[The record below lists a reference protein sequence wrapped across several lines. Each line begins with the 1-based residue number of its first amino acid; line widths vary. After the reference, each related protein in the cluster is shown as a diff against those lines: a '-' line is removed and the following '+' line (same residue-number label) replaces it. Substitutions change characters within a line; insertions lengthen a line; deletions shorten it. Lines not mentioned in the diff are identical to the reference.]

1 MSTSGAIQ
9 DVRRKLQIWPYL
21 LVAPSLIALG
31 VILGFP
37 VYKLITLSFE
47 KYGLAEIIA
56 GKGTFVGL
64 SNFQEIF
71 SDSEFWIILRR
82 TLIFTFGM
90 VGVSILM
97 GGWLAHLML
106 NMHPVIRRV
115 LNLVLILVWAMPQ
128 LVSISV
134 WRWLFS
140 FEFSIVTK
148 MINSLGFEMDKH
160 NYFVNTLSGFTIIG
174 ACVAWGALPFIT
186 ISIYAAL
193 TQVPKD
199 LIEAAEIDGAN
210 PRQVFRSIIL
220 PMLLP
225 VYIILISLSIIWDFQ
240 VFSHIWIFL
249 DSRPSAEY
257 YTMAIYAFQKSFG
270 LSEYGKGAAISLIM
284 IAALVGVSGYY
295 LRQMM
300 RMGDE

>member
-1 MSTSGAIQ
+1 MSISLARITSP
-9 DVRRKLQIWPYL
+9 RRFKPWPYL
-21 LVAPSLIALG
+21 LIAPSLIALAI
-31 VILGFP
+31 ILGFP
-37 VYKLITLSFE
+37 VYKLISLSFE
-47 KYGLAEIIA
+47 RYGLTEIIA
-56 GKGTFVGL
+56 GEGTFIGL
-64 SNFQEIF
+64 ENYRETLR
-71 SDSEFWIILRR
+71 DPEFWRILRR
-82 TLIFTFGM
+82 TLLFTFGM
-90 VGVSILM
+90 VSVSIVV
-97 GGWLAHLML
+97 GGWLAHLMVK
-106 NMHPVIRRV
+106 MHPGIRKA
-115 LNLVLILVWAMPQ
+115 LNGVLILVWAMPQ

-140 FEFSIVTK
+140 FDFSIVTAL
-148 MINSLGFEMDKH
+148 INSLGFEMDNH
-160 NYFVNTLSGFTIIG
+160 NYFVNTFSGFMIIG
-174 ACVAWGALPFIT
+174 GCVAWGALPFIT

-210 PRQVFRSIIL
+210 SRQVFRNIIL

-225 VYIILISLSIIWDFQ
+225 VYIILISLSTIWDFQ

-270 LSEYGKGAAISLIM
+270 LSEYGMGAAISLIM
-284 IAALVGVSGYY
+284 IFALIGVTGYY